1 MSDVLRYRALVLDH
15 DDTVVESTRFVH
27 YPAFLLGMEKL
38 RPEVEMTLE
47 GFFLLNFRPGI
58 HAYYK
63 DVVKLNEEEYRYE
76 YDVWQ
81 DYVRQHT
88 PLVYPGMRELLWRHK
103 NAGGLIFVSSHSVK
117 EQILRDYRE
126 NDLPEPDGVYGW
138 ELPPEKRKPDAFA
151 LRDAMERFG
160 LKPEELVMVDDL
172 RFGCEMA
179 KSCGVAAVGALW
191 AHEIAEIRNYMRDCC
206 DHCCESVAEL
216 EAFLFGENSSSV

>member
-1 MSDVLRYRALVLDH
+1 MSERLRYRALVLDH

-38 RPEVEMTLE
+38 RPEVEVSLE

-63 DVVKLNEEEYRYE
+63 DVVKLNDEEYRYE

-81 DYVRQHT
+81 DYVSAHT
-88 PLVYPGMRELLWRHK
+88 PAIYPGIRELLRRHK

-126 NDLPEPDGVYGW
+126 NGLPEPDGVYGW
-138 ELPPEKRKPDAFA
+138 ELPPEKRKPDPFA
-151 LRDAMERFG
+151 LRDIMERFD
-160 LKPEELVMVDDL
+160 LAPEEIVMVDDL

-179 KSCGVAAVGALW
+179 KSCGVTSVGALW
-191 AHEIAEIRNYMRDCC
+191 AHEISEIHDYMRLCS
-206 DHCCESVAEL
+206 DHCCGSVTEL
-216 EAFLFGENSSSV
+216 ETFLFGQKGSSV

>member
-1 MSDVLRYRALVLDH
+1 MSADLCYRALVLDH

-58 HAYYK
+58 HAWYR
-63 DVVKLNEEEYRYE
+63 DVAKLSEEEYRCE
-76 YDVWQ
+76 YDIWQ
-81 DYVRQHT
+81 DYVSCHT
-88 PLVYPGMRELLWRHK
+88 PSVYPGMKELLWRYR
-103 NAGGLIFVSSHSVK
+103 NAGGRIFVSSHSVK

-138 ELPPEKRKPDAFA
+138 ELPPEKRKPDPFA
-151 LRDAMERFG
+151 LRDIMEGFALR
-160 LKPEELVMVDDL
+160 PEELVMVDDL

-179 KSCGVAAVGALW
+179 KSCGVTSVGALW
-191 AHEIAEIRNYMRDCC
+191 AHEIDEIRDYMRLCSDVCC
-206 DHCCESVAEL
+206 NSVAEL
-216 EAFLFGENSSSV
+216 EDFLFGQNGRSV